1 MRYREYAPSKGL
13 ADYVRYLWV
22 FERAEEDELFALDR
36 FMPEA
41 GSYLVFQLEGGCR
54 RLDGGRAPCGAAA
67 LGSLRQSIDVVFEGA
82 TLNVGARFTAAGAAA
97 LGVFSP
103 AEVIGLSDFHAPW
116 AESLLA
122 GLLDARSASPGRSG
136 RDAASGADLAA
147 LASLLDAALVSRA
160 RLREPD
166 PLARFLDRCGACAG
180 YGPGLGC
187 ARREGRLAPSC
198 EACAD
203 ADCPLSRR
211 SLERKARGLTGYSP
225 RELLSLRRC
234 GMARSALYLL
244 DEPDLSD
251 LALSLGYFDLPHFC
265 RSFKRWG
272 GMTPGEYSR
281 FCKPYRRAMKGPD
294 AMIHHVSD
302 SFWLAG
308 GRTR

>member
-147 LASLLDAALVSRA
+147 LASRLDAALVARS

-166 PLARFLDRCGACAG
+166 PLARFLDRCGACA
-180 YGPGLGC
+180 
-187 ARREGRLAPSC
+187 
-198 EACAD
+198 D
-203 ADCPLSRR
+203 ADCPISRR

-234 GMARSALYLL
+234 GVARSALYLL
-244 DEPDLSD
+244 GEPDLSD

-281 FCKPYRRAMKGPD
+281 FCNPYRRAMKGPD
-294 AMIHHVSD
+294 AMIHHAAES
-302 SFWLAG
+302 SWLAG
-308 GRTR
+308 GRSR